1 MEWTEREI
9 AIAKQLVE
17 PETLAFLRKVFVD
30 IQTQNGEEL
39 KKNIVALDDAEYGR
53 LMKVL
58 HLAKQENKAKIGLI
72 QSVSKRKAQPEEGK
86 QKKTLA
92 PV

>member
-9 AIAKQLVE
+9 AIAKSLSE
-17 PETLAFLRKVFVD
+17 KETQDFLTKVFV
-30 IQTQNGEEL
+30 TLHTENGEVL

-58 HLAKQENKAKIGLI
+58 YMTKLECKEKINLIARIAKME
-72 QSVSKRKAQPEEGK
+72 
-86 QKKTLA
+86 KKEVNGGTIA
-92 PV
+92 PR